1 MTHPSAHLTEDER
14 QLFAGRDLAAER
26 VRDVERHLA
35 ACPDCAADVARLERL
50 AARVHDAPTPTAP
63 LDELWPDIRAR
74 IDATKLAPNGVRMTH
89 SAWRRPGVARRAIVA
104 AAVIVAIVGV
114 TSITR
119 LVLAPRMHRSAD
131 NGMPRASQAQTN
143 PAPAGTPAL
152 TAVADSERVYQ
163 EEAQLLLNRLELER
177 SMLRPETA
185 RAVDRDLR
193 VIDQAIAE
201 LKDAVARDPRNAAL
215 HQLLA
220 SSYRQKAE
228 LLKRLANA
236 G

>member
-1 MTHPSAHLTEDER
+1 VCE
-14 QLFAGRDLAAER
+14 
-26 VRDVERHLA
+26 VERHLA
-35 ACPDCAADVARLERL
+35 TCRECAADVARLERL
-50 AARVHDAPTPTAP
+50 MARVHAAPAPTAP
-63 LDELWPDIRAR
+63 VDELWSDLRAR
-74 IDATKLAPNGVRMTH
+74 IDETKLAPLATKSVNAP
-89 SAWRRPGVARRAIVA
+89 SPAWRPAGVARRVA
-104 AAVIVAIVGV
+104 TVAVIVVAIAGI
-114 TSITR
+114 TSVAG
-119 LVLAPRMHRSAD
+119 LVIAPRINRSAV
-131 NGMPRASQAQTN
+131 NGASPVAQVQTTAT
-143 PAPAGTPAL
+143 PANAPAL
-152 TAVADSERVYQ
+152 TAAADSERLYE

>member
-1 MTHPSAHLTEDER
+1 
-14 QLFAGRDLAAER
+14 
-26 VRDVERHLA
+26 
-35 ACPDCAADVARLERL
+35 
-50 AARVHDAPTPTAP
+50 
-63 LDELWPDIRAR
+63 
-74 IDATKLAPNGVRMTH
+74 
-89 SAWRRPGVARRAIVA
+89 
-104 AAVIVAIVGV
+104 
-114 TSITR
+114 
-119 LVLAPRMHRSAD
+119 
-131 NGMPRASQAQTN
+131 MPRASQAQTN